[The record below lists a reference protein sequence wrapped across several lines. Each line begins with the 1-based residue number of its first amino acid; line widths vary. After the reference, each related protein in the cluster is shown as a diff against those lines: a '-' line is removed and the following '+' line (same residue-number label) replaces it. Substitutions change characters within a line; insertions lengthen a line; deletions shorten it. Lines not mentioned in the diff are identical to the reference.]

1 MAGVN
6 KALILGRLG
15 RDPEMKTS
23 QSGTA
28 VCRFSVAVTEKYNG
42 NEQTE
47 WFSLVAFGKTAE
59 VAAKYLAK
67 GSQVFIEGRI
77 QTRKYQDRSGNDR
90 TATEIIVGSLTM
102 LGGGKSS
109 GSGSEARRGDDHGK
123 SHGRSSSNPKDGD
136 PFEGDFGPPP
146 TEDDFPF

>member
-42 NEQTE
+42 DERTE
-47 WFSLVAFGKTAE
+47 WFNVVAFGKTAE

-77 QTRKYQDRSGNDR
+77 QTRKYQDKSGQER

-109 GSGSEARRGDDHGK
+109 GSRSETRRGDDHGR
-123 SHGRSSSNPKDGD
+123 SHGRSSPKDND
-136 PFEGDFGPPP
+136 PFEGNFGPPP